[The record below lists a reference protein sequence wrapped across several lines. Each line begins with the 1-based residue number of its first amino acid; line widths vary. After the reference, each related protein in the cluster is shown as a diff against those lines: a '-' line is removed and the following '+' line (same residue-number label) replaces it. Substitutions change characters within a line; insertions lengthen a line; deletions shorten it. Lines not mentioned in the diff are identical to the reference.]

1 MKFLFA
7 KRFLKALLFFLFFLN
22 SNTLLSQSVVVTQ
35 ETDFEQLLSEKRN
48 TNATVTIGDRYRIQ
62 LFSGNGDE
70 AKKTLIG
77 FKKENKNID
86 ATMIFISPNYR
97 VLAGN
102 YKTRIEAE
110 KNFIVLKKKYPKAL
124 LIKPTL

>member
-1 MKFLFA
+1 MKFLFS
-7 KRFLKALLFFLFFLN
+7 KPFLKTILFFLFFLN
-22 SNTLLSQSVVVTQ
+22 SNALLSQSITITQ
-35 ETDFEQLLSEKRN
+35 ETDFEQLLSEKRKA
-48 TNATVTIGDRYRIQ
+48 NATITTGDRYRIQ

-86 ATMIFISPNYR
+86 ATMIFVSPNYR

-110 KNFIVLKKKYPKAL
+110 KNFIALKKKYPKAL